1 MNTAGKMRFAAFIMA
16 PLGIGMIIGAIWTGI
31 NAKSF
36 IDNALKGEGVV
47 IKMERRESGTGS
59 DRSITYAPVFTFKD
73 KKDESHM
80 IHSSTS
86 SSPPAYEVNE
96 KVEVLYL
103 AEQPEEAKLNGFFS
117 LWGIPLVLGIIGIMD
132 LLMSVVFFIIALR
145 KA

>member
-1 MNTAGKMRFAAFIMA
+1 
-16 PLGIGMIIGAIWTGI
+16 
-31 NAKSF
+31 
-36 IDNALKGEGVV
+36 
-47 IKMERRESGTGS
+47 
-59 DRSITYAPVFTFKD
+59 
-73 KKDESHM
+73 M